1 LLILS
6 HLTKAIVRVLKSIY
20 PLKDDEVGAS
30 KTYLGAQV
38 KQMHL
43 PQDKTVLQWGLSP
56 KQYIENALKN
66 MEGKLSEI
74 GQKLHSK
81 KYANVP
87 I

>member
-1 LLILS
+1 
-6 HLTKAIVRVLKSIY
+6 
-20 PLKDDEVGAS
+20 
-30 KTYLGAQV
+30 
-38 KQMHL
+38 MHL

-66 MEGKLSEI
+66 VEGKLSEI